1 LWPARAAFRENLE
14 VLMPTRNLVAA
25 IGILLCA
32 AAPAAGQAWDAPSF
46 FAPGAANSLGVYFV
60 DPDRSDPGL
69 VAIWRQGDSSF
80 DLGAR
85 VGLLDFSD
93 PLFLVG
99 AEASGAIL
107 RAGRD
112 LPLDADW
119 TIGIGATFDDDATLF
134 RIPVGLAVGGAID
147 AGSVALYPYVH
158 PRIALE
164 TFAVDDESE
173 TDFNVLA
180 DLGLDLRLG
189 RAWLL
194 RFGVTFGDYDALGIG
209 LAWRTAR
216 GVRAG
221 SD

>member
-1 LWPARAAFRENLE
+1 MPARHFLGA
-14 VLMPTRNLVAA
+14 VT
-25 IGILLCA
+25 ILLCV

-60 DPDRSDPGL
+60 TPDDVDPGL
-69 VAIWRQGDSSF
+69 VAIWRQGDRNF

-85 VGLLDFSD
+85 VGLLDFAD

-99 AEASGAIL
+99 AEASGAVL

-119 TIGIGATFDDDATLF
+119 TLGLGATFGDDATLF
-134 RIPVGLAVGGAID
+134 RIPVGLAVGGEID
-147 AGSVALYPYVH
+147 AGSFTLYPYVH

-164 TFAVDDESE
+164 TFAADDESE
-173 TDFNVLA
+173 TDFNVVA

-194 RFGVTFGDYDALGIG
+194 RFGATFGDRDALGIG

-216 GVRAG
+216 GVSAG

>member
-1 LWPARAAFRENLE
+1 MPARSMLLSVAL
-14 VLMPTRNLVAA
+14 LLSVAA
-25 IGILLCA
+25 SA
-32 AAPAAGQAWDAPSF
+32 AAQAWDAPSF
-46 FAPGAANSLGVYFV
+46 FAPGAANSLGAYFV
-60 DPDRSDPGL
+60 DPERADPGL
-69 VAIWRQGDSSF
+69 VAIWRQGDRNF

-93 PLFLVG
+93 PLYLVG

-107 RAGRD
+107 RASRD

-119 TIGIGATFDDDATLF
+119 TVGLGATFGDDATLF
-134 RIPVGLAVGGAID
+134 RIPVGLAVGGTIG
-147 AGSVALYPYVH
+147 AGSVSLYPYAH

-164 TFAVDDESE
+164 TFAADDESE
-173 TDFNVLA
+173 TDFNVMA

-189 RAWLL
+189 QAWLL
-194 RFGVTFGDYDALGIG
+194 RFGVTFGDHDALGIG